1 MMKTLRTLAATLVVG
16 AGVLLA
22 GGHDAKAEE
31 VSVVDY
37 LYQKGENHSFDSR
50 AQLAADYGIQNYVGS
65 EQQNINLLTLLK
77 GDMGEVSPRAEQ
89 AARDNVQDTNKQ
101 PQPKVQA
108 APKQEVQKAKPQGKT
123 ITVVAT
129 AYTADPAENG
139 GTYGG
144 VVKTAT
150 GFNLTANPSAKV
162 IAVDPRV
169 IPLGSKVYVEGYGE
183 AMALDTGGAIKGNRI
198 DVLMPNNKV
207 SNDWGRKTVNVTILN

>member
-1 MMKTLRTLAATLVVG
+1 MKTLRTLAATFVVG

-37 LYQKGENHSFDSR
+37 LYQKGEDHTFNSR

-77 GDMGEVSPRAEQ
+77 GDMGEVSPRTEQ
-89 AARDNVQDTNKQ
+89 AARDNVQAANKQ

-150 GFNLTANPSAKV
+150 GFNLSANPSAKV

>member
-1 MMKTLRTLAATLVVG
+1 MKTLRTLAATLVVG

-89 AARDNVQDTNKQ
+89 AARDNVQAANKQ

-108 APKQEVQKAKPQGKT
+108 VPKQEVQKAKPQGKT